1 MLTLDREYAE
11 ALALAIEYGLADPR
25 EAIDLACRLVVE
37 QANPSEPLL
46 ELAGALR
53 PHPQDVARMLRHIP
67 GPADPVRVF
76 RKVLATARHHLLESP
91 TAWPRV
97 TVALEQ
103 MAIAGQVPESLAS
116 PCYMLDDQ
124 RLLAE
129 QGVYGTIEQVHADLL
144 AFLDTEAEPLTKP
157 SVD

>member
-1 MLTLDREYAE
+1 MSTLDREHAE
-11 ALALAIEYGLADPR
+11 ALALAIEFGLADPR
-25 EAIDLACRLVVE
+25 EAIDLACQLVVG
-37 QANPSEPLL
+37 QSTPSEPIL

-76 RKVLATARHHLLESP
+76 RKVLAIAREHLLEHPS
-91 TAWPRV
+91 AWPQV

-103 MAIAGQVPESLAS
+103 MAIAGKVPELLVS
-116 PCYMLDDQ
+116 PCYRLDDQ

-129 QGVYGTIEQVHADLL
+129 RGTYGTIEQVHAELL
-144 AFLDTEAEPLTKP
+144 AFLETEAEAPGRP
-157 SVD
+157 SID